1 MSDQKGQNY
10 SLFDL
15 YFSVEYLGQR
25 NDKQWKALNAQW
37 KAGWLDVDTFA
48 VSNDKFGTRVW
59 QYREDNSFAE
69 LPQPIDSQLEERV
82 MSLQSS
88 PWRRPP
94 ALDIIRKVKEMG
106 LKKCKDGN

>member
-59 QYREDNSFAE
+59 QYREYDSFAE
-69 LPQPIDSQLEERV
+69 LPQPIDSRL
-82 MSLQSS
+82 
-88 PWRRPP
+88 
-94 ALDIIRKVKEMG
+94 
-106 LKKCKDGN
+106 